1 MSGGSGGSLARSETN
16 RSEAECSV
24 ILESSEH
31 SKTSRQHYARPLVHP
46 AVLSTAAS
54 EVVALPAPASEVR
67 ARAVVSSWW
76 ADADRQR
83 LRRALNVLVAV
94 VGIVLALPLMIL
106 IALAIKVTSPGPI
119 IFKQTRV
126 GLDRRTPGIP
136 AGNWR
141 RGVDHGGRLFT
152 LYKFRTMRADSGRA
166 QVWASPDDPRV
177 TRVGHVLR
185 KFRLDELPQLFNVLK
200 GDMNV
205 VGPRPE
211 QPAIFS
217 QLRAEIGPYPARQRV
232 LPGITGWAQVNLHYD
247 QTIADVRTKV
257 ELDLEYI
264 RKQSVTEDV
273 KILMRTVPTVMFG
286 RGAW

>member
-1 MSGGSGGSLARSETN
+1 
-16 RSEAECSV
+16 V
-24 ILESSEH
+24 ILESNGH
-31 SKTSRQHYARPLVHP
+31 TRRSRPHYGRALIQPLVLP
-46 AVLSTAAS
+46 IT
-54 EVVALPAPASEVR
+54 LPAPAPDVG
-67 ARAVVSSWW
+67 ARAAVSTWW
-76 ADADRQR
+76 ASADRDR
-83 LRRALNVLVAV
+83 LRRALNVMVAA
-94 VGIVLALPLMIL
+94 VGIVLALPLMVL
-106 IALAIKVTSPGPI
+106 IAIAIKLTSPGPI

-185 KFRLDELPQLFNVLK
+185 KYRLDELPQLVNVLK

-211 QPAIFS
+211 QPAIFAE
-217 QLRAEIGPYPARQRV
+217 LRNRIGPYTARQRV
-232 LPGITGWAQVNLHYD
+232 LPGITGWAQVNQHYD
-247 QTIADVRTKV
+247 RTVDDVRTKV

-264 RKQSVTEDV
+264 QRQSVAEDV
-273 KILMRTVPTVMFG
+273 RILMRTVPTVLFG

>member
-1 MSGGSGGSLARSETN
+1 M
-16 RSEAECSV
+16 
-24 ILESSEH
+24 ILESNENSR
-31 SKTSRQHYARPLVHP
+31 TSRQHYTRAIVHP
-46 AVLSTAAS
+46 IVLPTAAP
-54 EVVALPAPASEVR
+54 EMG
-67 ARAVVSSWW
+67 ARAAVSSWW
-76 ADADRQR
+76 AAADRDK
-83 LRRALNVLVAV
+83 LRRALNVAVAV
-94 VGIVLALPLMIL
+94 VGILLALPLMIL

-119 IFKQTRV
+119 IFRQTRV

-152 LYKFRTMRADSGRA
+152 LYKFRTMRHDSGRA

-177 TRVGHVLR
+177 TRVGRVLR
-185 KFRLDELPQLFNVLK
+185 KYRLDELPQLFNVLK

-211 QPAIFS
+211 QPGIFAS
-217 QLRAEIGPYPARQRV
+217 LREEIDPYPARQRV
-232 LPGITGWAQVNLHYD
+232 LPGITGWAQVNHHYD
-247 QTIADVRTKV
+247 RTVDDVRAKV

-264 RKQSVTEDV
+264 RRQGVAEDL

>member
-1 MSGGSGGSLARSETN
+1 
-16 RSEAECSV
+16 V

-31 SKTSRQHYARPLVHP
+31 SQTSRQHYVRGLVSP
-46 AVLSTAAS
+46 VALPTAAS
-54 EVVALPAPASEVR
+54 EIVGFQIRASEVR
-67 ARAVVSSWW
+67 ALGTVSSWW

-94 VGIVLALPLMIL
+94 VGLVLALPLMIV

-119 IFKQTRV
+119 IFTQTRV
-126 GLDRRTPGIP
+126 GLDRRTPGVP

-152 LYKFRTMRADSGRA
+152 LYKFRTMHADSGRA

-217 QLRAEIGPYPARQRV
+217 QLRAEIGSYPARQRV
-232 LPGITGWAQVNLHYD
+232 LPGITGWAQVNQHYD

-257 ELDLEYI
+257 ELDLHYI
-264 RKQSVTEDV
+264 GKQSVAEDL
-273 KILMRTVPTVMFG
+273 KILMRTVPTVLFG